1 MSSSSDDDSSA
12 ASPPSPI
19 SSVAESPTVMST
31 PKKKTK
37 SIKKTATELSVVN
50 VTSPFRSPKKTDREN
65 SQFETYVRE
74 ERQIPKDRIYYVDE
88 GFQNG
93 LRDIGVIN
101 IVDEISDCGTKSL
114 AGKLLHNTKNPLCC
128 CM

>member
-1 MSSSSDDDSSA
+1 
-12 ASPPSPI
+12 
-19 SSVAESPTVMST
+19 MST

-37 SIKKTATELSVVN
+37 SNKKTATELSVVN
-50 VTSPFRSPKKTDREN
+50 VTYQSPKKTDREN

-93 LRDIGVIN
+93 LRDIGVIS

-128 CM
+128 CMDPPD